1 MIRCQNSREI
11 IQIVFDH
18 IKGYLFWGNNY
29 LFQQKQLGLF
39 NMKSSHK
46 ILNFQI
52 FKVKN
57 NGNNVLEYV
66 TNYKFIKAKF

>member
-1 MIRCQNSREI
+1 MITLK
-11 IQIVFDH
+11 VTFF
-18 IKGYLFWGNNY
+18 GGNND
-29 LFQQKQLGLF
+29 LFQQKQLGLN